1 MNKLPI
7 VSAIGV
13 KLSDKLLGIKL
24 NQYETIVEL
33 EIEQDR
39 TFFSSI
45 KFSNITDFFSFCK
58 AVKALE
64 KYEYNRLGQQAPS
77 LEGSI
82 ITTDVPGDE
91 TKGETT

>member
-7 VSAIGV
+7 VSATGV

-64 KYEYNRLGQQAPS
+64 RHEYNRLGQQIPS

-82 ITTDVPGDE
+82 TTTDLPEDE
-91 TKGETT
+91 KESEAT